1 MSCCGEKRELKVSQ
15 VSKGVFDF
23 IMSKV
28 RGIIMDIK
36 ELNDQ
41 DIARLEKLPKY
52 RELGVDPFG
61 KAYKISH
68 HSDEIRKLC
77 NKKSSAQL
85 EKMNLVVTMKRI

>member
-1 MSCCGEKRELKVSQ
+1 
-15 VSKGVFDF
+15 
-23 IMSKV
+23 
-28 RGIIMDIK
+28 MDIK

-85 EKMNLVVTMKRI
+85 EKMNLVVTIAGRIMAIRRMGKASLIHPGRKH